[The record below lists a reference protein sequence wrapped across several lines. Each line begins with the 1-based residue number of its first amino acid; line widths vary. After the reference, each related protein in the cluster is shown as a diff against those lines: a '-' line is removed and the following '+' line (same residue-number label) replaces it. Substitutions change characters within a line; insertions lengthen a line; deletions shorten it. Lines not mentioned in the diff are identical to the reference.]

1 MPLPRYYWRHTFRPD
16 PADNMKKTRDD
27 ILVGVVIVI
36 GLVIAIVGS
45 LWLAR
50 GGLSKGYPLYARFA
64 WGAGLKTGA
73 PVWVS
78 GAAVGYVSDVQFR
91 PDGTLLTQL
100 RITSD
105 QPIPKLSPATVVPN
119 GIFGDVAVNFTPKHS
134 AARYTEG
141 DTVISG
147 AAVAGLAQLTAKADS
162 ITTSVASLTS
172 AMNKELVAGGG
183 LADLGATLAGTNKLV
198 AQLSAIA
205 AAQSTQLTA
214 TMTSLRRATSA
225 VDSAKIDSTLSN
237 LRTASGNMTSLTM
250 SLDSTGRALTQIVA
264 KVDSGSG
271 SAAKLINDPALY
283 NDMHSLL
290 GRMDSLV
297 ADIKK
302 NPKRYINVKVF

>member
-1 MPLPRYYWRHTFRPD
+1 
-16 PADNMKKTRDD
+16 MKKNRDD
-27 ILVGVVIVI
+27 ILVGLVIVV

-64 WGAGLKTGA
+64 WGAGLKTGS

-100 RITSD
+100 RITSS
-105 QPIPKLSPATVVPN
+105 QPIPRQSPASVVPN
-119 GIFGDVAVNFTPKHS
+119 GIFGDVAVNFTPRQS
-134 AARYTEG
+134 GARYAQG
-141 DTVISG
+141 DTVASG
-147 AAVAGLAQLTAKADS
+147 PPAPGIAQLTAKADS
-162 ITTSVASLTS
+162 ITTSVASLTG

-183 LADLGATLAGTNKLV
+183 LADLRATLAGTNKLM
-198 AQLSAIA
+198 AQLSSIA
-205 AAQSTQLTA
+205 ATQSVQLTA

-237 LRTASGNMTSLTM
+237 LRAASGNMTSLTR
-250 SLDSTGRALTQIVA
+250 SLDSTGRVLNQIVA
-264 KVDSGSG
+264 KVDSGNG
-271 SAAKLINDPALY
+271 SAAKLVNDPALY
-283 NDMHSLL
+283 NDVHALL
-290 GRMDSLV
+290 GRIDSLV

>member
-1 MPLPRYYWRHTFRPD
+1 
-16 PADNMKKTRDD
+16 MKKTRDD
-27 ILVGVVIVI
+27 VLVGVVII
-36 GLVIAIVGS
+36 LGLAIAIVGS

-78 GAAVGYVSDVQFR
+78 GASVGYVSDVRFR
-91 PDGTLLTQL
+91 PDGTLLTEL
-100 RITSD
+100 RITSK
-105 QPIPKLSPATVVPN
+105 QPIPKRSPAVVVPN
-119 GIFGDVAVNFTPKHS
+119 GIFGDVAVNFTPQVGGPS
-134 AARYTEG
+134 YVEG
-141 DTVISG
+141 DTVVSG
-147 AAVAGLAQLTAKADS
+147 PPAAGIAQLTAKADT
-162 ITTSVASLTS
+162 ITTSVAALTT

-183 LADLGATLAGTNKLV
+183 LADLRQTLAGTNKLMG
-198 AQLSAIA
+198 QLSAIA
-205 AAQSTQLTA
+205 ATQSTQLSA
-214 TMTSLRRATSA
+214 TMASLRRATSA

-237 LRTASGNMTSLTM
+237 LRAASGNMNSLTL
-250 SLDSTGRALTQIVA
+250 SLDSTGRALNQIVA
-264 KVDSGSG
+264 KVDSGNG

>member
-1 MPLPRYYWRHTFRPD
+1 
-16 PADNMKKTRDD
+16 MKKTRDD
-27 ILVGVVIVI
+27 ILVGIVIVV

-64 WGAGLKTGA
+64 WGAGLKTGS

-78 GAAVGYVSDVQFR
+78 GAAVGYVSDVRFR

-100 RITSD
+100 RITSS
-105 QPIPKLSPATVVPN
+105 QPIPRQSPAAVVPN
-119 GIFGDVAVNFTPKHS
+119 GIFGDVAVNFTPRQS
-134 AARYTEG
+134 GARYVQG
-141 DTVISG
+141 DTVVSG
-147 AAVAGLAQLTAKADS
+147 PPAPGIAQLTAKADS
-162 ITTSVASLTS
+162 ITTSVASLTG

-183 LADLGATLAGTNKLV
+183 LADLRATLAGTNKLM
-198 AQLSAIA
+198 AQLSSIA
-205 AAQSTQLTA
+205 ATQSVQLTA

-237 LRTASGNMTSLTM
+237 LRAASGNMTSLTR
-250 SLDSTGRALTQIVA
+250 SLDSTGRALNQIVA
-264 KVDSGSG
+264 KVDSGNG
-271 SAAKLINDPALY
+271 SAAKLVNDPALY
-283 NDMHSLL
+283 NDVHALL

>member
-1 MPLPRYYWRHTFRPD
+1 
-16 PADNMKKTRDD
+16 MKKSRDD
-27 ILVGVVIVI
+27 VLVGVVIIV
-36 GLVIAIVGS
+36 GLVLAIVGS

-78 GAAVGYVSDVQFR
+78 GATVGYVSDVNFE
-91 PDGTLLTQL
+91 PDGTLMTEL
-100 RITSD
+100 RITGS
-105 QPIPKLSPATVVPN
+105 QPIPKKSPASVVPN
-119 GIFGDVAVNFTPKHS
+119 GIFGDVAVNFTPLHS
-134 AARYTEG
+134 GAKYVEG
-141 DTVISG
+141 DTVVSG
-147 AAVAGLAQLTAKADS
+147 TPSAGIAQLTAKADS
-162 ITTSVASLTS
+162 ISTSVNALTG
-172 AMNKELVAGGG
+172 AMQKELVANGG
-183 LADLGATLAGTNKLV
+183 LADLRASLAGTNKLI

-205 AAQSTQLTA
+205 ATQSSQLTA

-237 LRTASGNMTSLTM
+237 LRAASGNMTSLTQ
-250 SLDSTGRALTQIVA
+250 SLDSTGRALNQIVA
-264 KVDSGSG
+264 KVDSGNG
-271 SAAKLINDPALY
+271 SAAKLVNDPALY
-283 NDMHSLL
+283 NDVHSLL

>member
-1 MPLPRYYWRHTFRPD
+1 
-16 PADNMKKTRDD
+16 MKKNRDD
-27 ILVGVVIVI
+27 ILVGLVIVV

-64 WGAGLKTGA
+64 WGAGLKTGS

-91 PDGTLLTQL
+91 PDGTRLTQL
-100 RITSD
+100 RITSS
-105 QPIPKLSPATVVPN
+105 QPIPRQSPASGVPN
-119 GIFGDVAVNFTPKHS
+119 GIFGDVAVNFTPRQS
-134 AARYTEG
+134 GARYVQG
-141 DTVISG
+141 DTVVSG
-147 AAVAGLAQLTAKADS
+147 PPAPGIAQLTAKADS
-162 ITTSVASLTS
+162 ITTSVASLTG

-183 LADLGATLAGTNKLV
+183 LADLRATLAGTNKLM
-198 AQLSAIA
+198 AQLSSIA
-205 AAQSTQLTA
+205 ATQSVQLTA

-237 LRTASGNMTSLTM
+237 LRTASGNMTSLTR
-250 SLDSTGRALTQIVA
+250 SLDSTGRALNQIVA
-264 KVDSGSG
+264 KVDSGNG
-271 SAAKLINDPALY
+271 SAAKLVNDPALY
-283 NDMHSLL
+283 NDVHALL
-290 GRMDSLV
+290 GRIDSLV

>member
-1 MPLPRYYWRHTFRPD
+1 
-16 PADNMKKTRDD
+16 MKKTRDD

-36 GLVIAIVGS
+36 GLALAIVGS

-78 GAAVGYVSDVQFR
+78 GATVGYVSDVRFR

-100 RITSD
+100 RITTS
-105 QPIPKLSPATVVPN
+105 QPIPKQSPAVVVPN
-119 GIFGDVAVNFTPKHS
+119 GIFGDVAVNFTPLRS
-134 AARYTEG
+134 GARYLEG
-141 DTVISG
+141 DTVVSG
-147 AAVAGLAQLTAKADS
+147 PAAAGIAQLTAKADS

-172 AMNKELVAGGG
+172 AMNKELVADGG
-183 LADLGATLAGTNKLV
+183 LADLRATLAGTNKLI
-198 AQLSAIA
+198 AQLSSIA
-205 AAQSTQLTA
+205 TTQSTQLSA

-237 LRTASGNMTSLTM
+237 LRAASGNMTSLTR
-250 SLDSTGRALTQIVA
+250 SLDSTGRALNQIVA
-264 KVDSGSG
+264 KVDSGNG
-271 SAAKLINDPALY
+271 SAAKLVNDPALY
-283 NDMHSLL
+283 NDVHSLL

>member
-1 MPLPRYYWRHTFRPD
+1 
-16 PADNMKKTRDD
+16 MKKTRDD
-27 ILVGVVIVI
+27 VLVGVVIVA
-36 GLVIAIVGS
+36 GLVLAVVGS

-78 GAAVGYVSDVQFR
+78 GATVGYVSDVNFE
-91 PDGTLLTQL
+91 PDGTLLTEL
-100 RITSD
+100 RITGS
-105 QPIPKLSPATVVPN
+105 QPVPKKSPATVVPN
-119 GIFGDVAVNFTPKHS
+119 GIFGDVAVNFTPLRSGAKYV
-134 AARYTEG
+134 AG
-141 DTVISG
+141 DTVVSG
-147 AAVAGLAQLTAKADS
+147 PPAAGIAQLTAKADS

-172 AMNKELVAGGG
+172 AMNKELVADGG
-183 LADLGATLAGTNKLV
+183 LADLRSTLAGTNKLI

-205 AAQSTQLTA
+205 AVQSTQLTA

-237 LRTASGNMTSLTM
+237 LRTASGNVTSLTR
-250 SLDSTGRALTQIVA
+250 SLDSTGRTLNQIVA
-264 KVDSGSG
+264 KVDSGNG
-271 SAAKLINDPALY
+271 SAAKLVNDPALY
-283 NDMHSLL
+283 NDVHSLL
-290 GRMDSLV
+290 GRMDSLL

>member
-1 MPLPRYYWRHTFRPD
+1 
-16 PADNMKKTRDD
+16 MKKTRDD
-27 ILVGVVIVI
+27 ILVGVVIVLGLLVGII
-36 GLVIAIVGS
+36 GSV
-45 LWLAR
+45 WLAR
-50 GGLSKGYPLYARFA
+50 GGLSKGYPLYAKFA

-100 RITSD
+100 RITSS
-105 QPIPKLSPATVVPN
+105 QPIPKGSPASVVPN
-119 GIFGDVAVNFTPKHS
+119 GIFGDVAVNFTPKML
-134 AARYTEG
+134 AAKYVEG

-147 AAVAGLAQLTAKADS
+147 PAAAGIAQLTAKADT
-162 ITTSVASLTS
+162 ITTSVAALTA

-183 LADLGATLAGTNKLV
+183 LADLRKTLAGTNKLI
-198 AQLSAIA
+198 AELTTIA
-205 AAQSTQLTA
+205 ATQSAQLTA

-225 VDSAKIDSTLSN
+225 IDSVKIDSTLTN
-237 LRTASGNMTSLTM
+237 LRTASGNMNSLTR
-250 SLDSTGRALTQIVA
+250 SLDSTSRALGNIVA
-264 KVDSGSG
+264 KVDSGNG
-271 SAAKLINDPALY
+271 SLAKLVNDPALY

-290 GRMDSLV
+290 GRMDSLI